1 MLPPPSPDVRNP
13 IGNTLALTED
23 RRHVALCLGSITLR
37 CVSPRIFV
45 DIAIKGLMAIMN
57 ESDIQNLV
65 KQIPDPILESPLGK
79 LKMIQQVVL
88 ENKTVQVVVELPT
101 PAYPQREQLK
111 SLITD
116 KIKTAYPEVESVEVK
131 FNVVV
136 RGKKSGARIGLRA
149 KNVIAVGSGKGG
161 VGKSTV
167 AASLAFGLKHLGA
180 KVGLL
185 DADVYG
191 PSIPHM
197 AGVKGQPGVL
207 EYTTSEGQTIQ
218 RIEPLDADGLKLM
231 SIGFMIEEE
240 QAVIWR
246 GPMLHKILTQ
256 FVQQTEWGD
265 LDYLIIDMPPGTGDV
280 SLTLSQMLGLAGA
293 VVVCTPQQ
301 VALLDAVKAIS
312 MFNQVKIPVLGMV
325 ENMSGEIFG
334 QGGVEKRA
342 AEMKV
347 PFLGEIP
354 IDATFRIKGDA
365 GSISSL
371 FDDDSPVRDSLLRIT
386 ENIAM
391 EIVRNLQDE
400 PDMPQLE
407 IL

>member
-1 MLPPPSPDVRNP
+1 MCS
-13 IGNTLALTED
+13 TA
-23 RRHVALCLGSITLR
+23 
-37 CVSPRIFV
+37 
-45 DIAIKGLMAIMN
+45 KGPVAIMN
-57 ESDIQNLV
+57 ESDIQTLV
-65 KQIPDPILESPLGK
+65 QQIPDPVLERTLGA
-79 LKMIQQVVL
+79 LKMVKQVTV
-88 ENKTVQVVVELPT
+88 ENGTATVRIELPAH
-101 PAYPQREQLK
+101 AYPKRAELEQLI
-111 SLITD
+111 SD
-116 KIKTAYPEVESVEVK
+116 KIKSGSDIESV
-131 FNVVV
+131 NVQFDVV
-136 RGKKSGARIGLRA
+136 TRGKKSGARIGLRV

-161 VGKSTV
+161 VGKSTM

-180 KVGLL
+180 TVGLL

-191 PSIPHM
+191 PSIPTM
-197 AGVKGQPGVL
+197 AGVHGQPAVL
-207 EYTTSEGQTIQ
+207 EFTTSDGQTVQ

-231 SIGFMIEEE
+231 SIGFMIPEE

-256 FVQQTEWGD
+256 FLQQTEWGE
-265 LDYLIIDMPPGTGDV
+265 LEYLIIDMPPGTGDV

-325 ENMSGEIFG
+325 ENMSGPIFG
-334 QGGVEKRA
+334 SGGVKKRA
-342 AEMKV
+342 EELKV

-354 IDATFRIKGDA
+354 IDATIRIKGDEGGIA
-365 GSISSL
+365 AL
-371 FDDDSPVRDSLLRIT
+371 FAEDSPVRDSLLKVV
-386 ENIAM
+386 ENVSM